1 MVTAKAPLAMT
12 PADFL
17 GPKSQ
22 AKNANAMPRMMIVSN
37 PSPYILMGN
46 VGPDLEKQT
55 RATDVAFVLIDFL
68 RTAILGL
75 RVELHVSGVRKA
87 EPTATDF
94 QQ

>member
-1 MVTAKAPLAMT
+1 
-12 PADFL
+12 
-17 GPKSQ
+17 
-22 AKNANAMPRMMIVSN
+22 
-37 PSPYILMGN
+37 MGN

-87 EPTATDF
+87 EPTATDI